1 MIAAMLRSYKNLIV
15 EGVAGTGKSYL
26 IHELRKRHE
35 NVHVIVF
42 HPATSYEDF
51 VEGLRPQGKDFTP
64 RDGVFLDLCRKAT
77 QRGGTWVLVIDEI
90 NRANTA
96 KVLGDLLYAIE
107 PSKRVAAGPAG
118 AILSAT
124 DADPENAADIPWTDL
139 QLERP
144 VAGKDGTYRQRL
156 VVPDNLLIL
165 GTMNTTDRSIGTLD
179 LALRRRFVVVR
190 MQPMDRSSLKNE
202 LQSSHE
208 GKGAEFELDKDIDE
222 WFSLNQKLGTSIGP
236 DALLGHSYFFDF
248 VAARTR
254 GGAAEDLNVW
264 RDLLLPQ
271 LGEIL
276 VAFNAVDRIGEL
288 LGDLETGG
296 WTLQQIGSKVDGY
309 PIVVERKA

>member
-1 MIAAMLRSYKNLIV
+1 
-15 EGVAGTGKSYL
+15 
-26 IHELRKRHE
+26 
-35 NVHVIVF
+35 
-42 HPATSYEDF
+42 
-51 VEGLRPQGKDFTP
+51 
-64 RDGVFLDLCRKAT
+64 
-77 QRGGTWVLVIDEI
+77 
-90 NRANTA
+90 
-96 KVLGDLLYAIE
+96 
-107 PSKRVAAGPAG
+107 
-118 AILSAT
+118 
-124 DADPENAADIPWTDL
+124 
-139 QLERP
+139 